1 MTVDCQWI
9 EKHLEAL
16 FSEELAE
23 QESRAAR
30 AHIENCEVCKA
41 EIQQLNAIDPVIKT
55 YFRREMEIARLPRV
69 IHKGRVFGL
78 STAAA
83 AVAVVLLL
91 MIVMRTP
98 QPATVVSS
106 PSSGTVANAPA
117 PQTEPP
123 TSAIK
128 QNEQSTP
135 QLSKPNPE
143 PAARADR
150 LPVVPPVAVSSSAP
164 EFLLTDPAGYSHSLE
179 DYRGHVVVIGV
190 WRHDQRESIAN
201 LEQLYKTFATN
212 SKIRFVGVP
221 NDRQS
226 KADNTTFPVLY
237 NQGSKLFGAKAGEF
251 VLLDENGS
259 VESRGSLVKD
269 FDSLTKT
276 LRSK

>member
-1 MTVDCQWI
+1 
-9 EKHLEAL
+9 
-16 FSEELAE
+16 
-23 QESRAAR
+23 
-30 AHIENCEVCKA
+30 
-41 EIQQLNAIDPVIKT
+41 
-55 YFRREMEIARLPRV
+55 
-69 IHKGRVFGL
+69 
-78 STAAA
+78 
-83 AVAVVLLL
+83 
-91 MIVMRTP
+91 
-98 QPATVVSS
+98 
-106 PSSGTVANAPA
+106 
-117 PQTEPP
+117 
-123 TSAIK
+123 
-128 QNEQSTP
+128 
-135 QLSKPNPE
+135 
-143 PAARADR
+143 
-150 LPVVPPVAVSSSAP
+150 VPPVAVSSSAP

-201 LEQLYKTFATN
+201 LEELYKTFGTN

-221 NDRQS
+221 NDRRS